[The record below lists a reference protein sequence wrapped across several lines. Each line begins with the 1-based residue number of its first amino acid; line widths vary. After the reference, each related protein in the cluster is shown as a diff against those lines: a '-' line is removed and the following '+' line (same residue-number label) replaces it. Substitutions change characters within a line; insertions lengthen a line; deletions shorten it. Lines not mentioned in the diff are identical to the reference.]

1 MNYKLVLEN
10 AVIVFQQVLV
20 FLILIRVVLSW
31 LRLRQDNVFIRLVM
45 VLTEPI
51 LAPIRN
57 IIKKSPLGSPGMMLD
72 FSPIIAWLLI
82 NLLCRIILSLIR
94 QL

>member
-1 MNYKLVLEN
+1 MNLKHILETAIVLFE
-10 AVIVFQQVLV
+10 QVLM
-20 FLILIRVVLSW
+20 FLILARVIVSW
-31 LRLRQDNVFIRLVM
+31 LPLRRDGGIVRFIL

-57 IIKKSPLGSPGMMLD
+57 IVKKSPLGSPGMMLD

-82 NLLCRIILSLIR
+82 NLLTRLVLSLVR
-94 QL
+94 QM